1 MAIKNKNKNPKTSDF
16 AANDLVINSKEG
28 TLFFKSDSSLVKLQP
43 LGGINDD
50 TIEEVYKHD
59 IGISLDGTTGYK
71 IGSNFIIHPSH
82 REDVPIGG
90 GSSDTSG
97 WDGSTDVTLSSGKT
111 LDVSSGT
118 LTTSTAQK
126 QAIVQAG
133 PGSGTIDVSSGTLT
147 TSTAQKK
154 AIIDSAGHI
163 EVLHSDDEYA
173 HGYPRNYY
181 SDNSLGVANDWQ
193 GPRRRG
199 NGWWVN
205 YGDNTQVLSL
215 NRKYAGSGIIVP
227 FACECIGFQAVLSL
241 NENQPGTLG
250 ALGFALYK
258 GDFSYADNSEAPSA
272 FNITSGTSENLTLVQ
287 LCEAVSGVPGEVSN
301 PMTLSVTNQTD
312 ALSAGDMI
320 YPRLKYNFSN
330 YTSSN
335 QNKNIYVSYNILIK
349 RV

>member
-1 MAIKNKNKNPKTSDF
+1 M
-16 AANDLVINSKEG
+16 
-28 TLFFKSDSSLVKLQP
+28 
-43 LGGINDD
+43 
-50 TIEEVYKHD
+50 
-59 IGISLDGTTGYK
+59 
-71 IGSNFIIHPSH
+71 
-82 REDVPIGG
+82 
-90 GSSDTSG
+90 
-97 WDGSTDVTLSSGKT
+97 
-111 LDVSSGT
+111 
-118 LTTSTAQK
+118 
-126 QAIVQAG
+126 
-133 PGSGTIDVSSGTLT
+133 
-147 TSTAQKK
+147 
-154 AIIDSAGHI
+154 
-163 EVLHSDDEYA
+163 
-173 HGYPRNYY
+173 
-181 SDNSLGVANDWQ
+181 ANDWQ